1 MARSTIIQFSLQR
14 IIKTFKQIITIQEMA
29 GSLLGGEAAH
39 TQSPITA
46 TRCGG
51 GSFTDAHLPR
61 ADKLYYG
68 SYVGASILRSFGDSG
83 WPAMTL

>member
-1 MARSTIIQFSLQR
+1 
-14 IIKTFKQIITIQEMA
+14 MA

-68 SYVGASILRSFGDSG
+68 SYVGTSILRSFGDSG
-83 WPAMTL
+83 WDGGRAVDDVINRSVA